1 MRRRN
6 PIARQLHSPRYRK
19 RVVAMKT
26 IYNRKKTEK
35 ESLVEDRR
43 QRSKTDHEVE
53 DRATR
58 TKSEIPKSKT
68 EETESQRPKDK
79 T

>member
-26 IYNRKKTEK
+26 SYNRKKTEK
-35 ESLVEDRR
+35 ENLVEDRR
-43 QRSKTDHEVE
+43 QEVE
-53 DRATR
+53 DRSRGRRPSIKDEVRNTEVEDR
-58 TKSEIPKSKT
+58 RNRKSKT
-68 EETESQRPKDK
+68 EG
-79 T
+79 